1 MSDSKMVIEVL
12 ERLLGHE
19 LHPGNRGPLSNIT
32 VHELHTYL
40 AEGAPRAVERTLPN
54 FEGTHW
60 GLIDTAVQATEYTGR
75 ELLRKHGPAPR
86 PDWLKKVK
94 RTPFTRSSE
103 AGNLDDIDLVE
114 QAERLGLRTEVTR
127 NQSTDDLKSSDSLR
141 DIEHRLFG

>member
-1 MSDSKMVIEVL
+1 MSDSKTVVEVL
-12 ERLLGHE
+12 ESLLGHE

-32 VHELHTYL
+32 VYELHTYL
-40 AEGAPRAVERTLPN
+40 AEGAPRAVERNLPN
-54 FEGTHW
+54 FESTHW
-60 GLIDTAVQATEYTGR
+60 GLINTAAQATAYTGH

-94 RTPFTRSSE
+94 RAPFTRLSE
-103 AGNLDDIDLVE
+103 AGDLDEIDLVE

-127 NQSTDDLKSSDSLR
+127 NQSTDDLKSSDSLA